1 MAGISFAKTVADCE
15 LLMRALEPLLAGMP
29 HLSGEHA
36 ELGEFLDEVK
46 ILNLRQS
53 DLTGALRQVTRLR
66 RAAELRGQDLRS
78 RVAAQIRGKLGFTNQ
93 ELLKFG
99 IAPRRKALRR
109 RSEDPSGTTTP
120 ATPTVPA
127 ATPTPKTE

>member
-1 MAGISFAKTVADCE
+1 MAGITFAKIVADCE
-15 LLMRALEPLLAGMP
+15 LLMKALEPLLAGMP

-36 ELGEFLDEVK
+36 DLGAFLDEVK
-46 ILNLRQS
+46 TLNLRQS
-53 DLTGALRQVTRLR
+53 DLTGALRQVTRQR

-99 IAPRRKALRR
+99 IAPRRKSRR
-109 RSEDPSGTTTP
+109 KPEEQPGTTRFP
-120 ATPTVPA
+120 A
-127 ATPTPKTE
+127 